1 MGLLVSL
8 SGRLFWRTPEL
19 GAEDVAQG
27 CGPAAPPGG
36 NEENGRRGPQRM
48 NPFTS
53 LGPEVWV
60 LRGFLLS
67 STDLR

>member
-1 MGLLVSL
+1 MWVSL
-8 SGRLFWRTPEL
+8 LSLGGRLAWRTPEL

-36 NEENGRRGPQRM
+36 NEENGLRGPQRM

-53 LGPEVWV
+53 LGPEAQE
-60 LRGFLLS
+60 FPPF
-67 STDLR
+67 